1 MKDKEIIELPDGR
14 ECVTTA
20 TAAKRLKVIK
30 RRVLHF
36 LEEKRLESV
45 QLEEGG
51 KHYILLNSL
60 EAFQKVE
67 RKRGRPSKAA
77 ATKGAGAKKA
87 AKKKVQKDK
96 K

>member
-14 ECVTTA
+14 KCVTTA
-20 TAAKRLKVIK
+20 TAATRLKVIK

-51 KHYILLNSL
+51 KHYILLESL
-60 EAFQKVE
+60 EAFQKLE
-67 RKRGRPSKAA
+67 RKRGRPSKA
-77 ATKGAGAKKA
+77 TTSNGAGTKKA
-87 AKKKVQKDK
+87 AKKKAK
-96 K
+96 KGKK

>member
-1 MKDKEIIELPDGR
+1 M
-14 ECVTTA
+14 TTA
-20 TAAKRLKVIK
+20 TAAKRLKVIS

-36 LEEKRLESV
+36 IEEMRLESV

-51 KHYILLNSL
+51 KHYILLESL

-67 RKRGRPSKAA
+67 RKRGRPSKATA
-77 ATKGAGAKKA
+77 NSRVGKESS
-87 AKKKVQKDK
+87 KKKTAKRK